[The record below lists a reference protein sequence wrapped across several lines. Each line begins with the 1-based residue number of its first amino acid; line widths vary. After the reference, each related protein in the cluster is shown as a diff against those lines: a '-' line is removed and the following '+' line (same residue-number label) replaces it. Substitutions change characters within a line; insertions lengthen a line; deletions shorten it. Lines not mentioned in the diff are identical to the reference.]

1 MQLADYNDYLI
12 FYFYHIFPCFFA
24 VFHHIF
30 LGHYLCCTSP
40 INSCQYSEYL
50 CGNFF
55 LLLNMIG
62 YSELIHTARAIHP
75 TARIHQNRYSI
86 LGASAVMKLN
96 EIAIAPDAILDF
108 HRLDLTD

>member
-1 MQLADYNDYLI
+1 
-12 FYFYHIFPCFFA
+12 
-24 VFHHIF
+24 
-30 LGHYLCCTSP
+30 
-40 INSCQYSEYL
+40 
-50 CGNFF
+50 
-55 LLLNMIG
+55 MIG